1 MGRLLVRSAPCYTR
15 FEYGGECKRL
25 DFSSMWHLVFSNIL
39 KRPTRTI
46 VCIVAVALGVVLLLV
61 SVGLSYGQL
70 TDQAER
76 QQRIGG
82 DLILQPTSASVFLA
96 LDGGTLPVEVQ
107 QMTNA
112 VQGVDASTPIFVK
125 WVSEGFF
132 SLFGVERES
141 FRRVNSSLRFPRG
154 RMFEGP
160 SEAIIDTIYA
170 SVNRLDV
177 GDSIQL
183 LGHDF
188 TVVGVYQEGTAARVM
203 IPLGTLQALNGT
215 PDKATVIFIKVM
227 EGESINAVEAR
238 LVERLADY
246 KISRTAEL
254 QTLLSE
260 NAPGFR
266 EFLTAISL
274 VSIGL
279 SFAITL
285 LAMYSNIMERTREIG
300 ILKSLGASKAY
311 IVQLILQESL
321 LVCLL
326 GVMLGFAMTRVA
338 LELIVMTFPSLP
350 VDIQPVWLAVAVV
363 MPLAGG
369 CLGALYPAIKA
380 AQLDP
385 TRALGSR

>member
-1 MGRLLVRSAPCYTR
+1 
-15 FEYGGECKRL
+15 
-25 DFSSMWHLVFSNIL
+25 MWHLVFSNIL

-46 VCIVAVALGVVLLLV
+46 VSMVAVALGVVLLLV

-82 DLILQPTSASVFLA
+82 DLILQPASASVFLA
-96 LDGGTLPVEVQ
+96 LDGGTFPVEVQ
-107 QMTNA
+107 QMADA

-125 WVSEGFF
+125 FVSEGLF

-141 FRRVNSSLRFPRG
+141 FQRVNSSLSFPQG

-170 SVNRLDV
+170 SVNRLEV
-177 GDSIQL
+177 GDPIHL

-215 PDKATVIFIKVM
+215 PGKATVLFIRMV
-227 EGESINAVEAR
+227 EGESIEVVETR
-238 LVERLADY
+238 LEERFDDY

-254 QTLLSE
+254 QTLMSE
-260 NAPGFR
+260 SAPGFK

-311 IVQLILQESL
+311 ILQLILQESL

-326 GVMLGFAMTRVA
+326 GVIIGFGLTSVS
-338 LELIVMTFPSLP
+338 LKLILMTFPALP
-350 VDIQPVWLAVAVV
+350 VDLRPVWLAVAVA
-363 MPLAGG
+363 MPLGGG

-385 TRALGSR
+385 VRALASR

>member
-1 MGRLLVRSAPCYTR
+1 
-15 FEYGGECKRL
+15 
-25 DFSSMWHLVFSNIL
+25 MWHLIFSNIRQ
-39 KRPTRTI
+39 RPTRTI
-46 VCIVAVALGVVLLLV
+46 VSIGAVALGVVLLLV

-76 QQRIGG
+76 QRRIGG
-82 DLILQPTSASVFLA
+82 DLILQPNSASVFLA
-96 LDGGTLPVEVQ
+96 LDGGTLPVEAQ
-107 QMTNA
+107 QMTDA

-125 WVSEGFF
+125 FVSEGFF

-141 FRRVNSSLRFPRG
+141 FRRVNNSLRFPSG

-177 GDSIQL
+177 GDPIHL

-188 TVVGVYQEGTAARVM
+188 TVVGIYQEGTAARVM

-215 PDKATVIFIKVM
+215 PDKATVIFIKIL
-227 EGESINAVEAR
+227 EGESIEVVEKR
-238 LVERLADY
+238 LIERFADY
-246 KISRTAEL
+246 KISRTSEL
-254 QTLLSE
+254 QNLLSE
-260 NAPGFR
+260 SAPGFR

-274 VSIGL
+274 ISIGL

-285 LAMYSNIMERTREIG
+285 LAMYSNIMERTRDIG
-300 ILKSLGASKAY
+300 ILKSLGASKTY
-311 IVQLILQESL
+311 IVQLILQESV

-326 GVMLGFAMTRVA
+326 GVAIGFVMTEVTLR
-338 LELIVMTFPSLP
+338 LILMTFPALP
-350 VDIQPVWLAVAVV
+350 VDIRPVWVAVAVI
-363 MPLAGG
+363 MPLGGG

-385 TRALGSR
+385 VQALDYQ

>member
-1 MGRLLVRSAPCYTR
+1 
-15 FEYGGECKRL
+15 
-25 DFSSMWHLVFSNIL
+25 MWHLVFSNIL
-39 KRPTRTI
+39 KRPTRAI
-46 VCIVAVALGVVLLLV
+46 VSILAVALGVVLLLV

-70 TDQAER
+70 TDHVER

-107 QMTNA
+107 HMADA
-112 VQGVDASTPIFVK
+112 VQGVEASTPIFVK
-125 WVSEGFF
+125 FVSEGFF
-132 SLFGVERES
+132 SLFGVDRES

-160 SEAIIDTIYA
+160 SEAIVDTIYA

-177 GDSIQL
+177 GDHLHL

-215 PDKATVIFIKVM
+215 PDKATVIFIKVV
-227 EGESINAVEAR
+227 EGDSIEVVEAR
-238 LVERLADY
+238 LLERFADY
-246 KISRTAEL
+246 KISRTSEL
-254 QTLLSE
+254 QNLLSE

-266 EFLTAISL
+266 EFLTAVSL

-300 ILKSLGASKAY
+300 ILKALGASKAY
-311 IVQLILQESL
+311 IVRLILQESL

-326 GVMLGFAMTRVA
+326 GVVIGFGLTSVA
-338 LELIVMTFPSLP
+338 LKLIVMTFPSLP
-350 VDIQPVWLAVAVV
+350 VDLRPMWLAVAVA
-363 MPLAGG
+363 MPLGGG

-385 TRALGSR
+385 VQALGSR

>member
-1 MGRLLVRSAPCYTR
+1 M
-15 FEYGGECKRL
+15 
-25 DFSSMWHLVFSNIL
+25 
-39 KRPTRTI
+39 
-46 VCIVAVALGVVLLLV
+46 VAVALGVVMLLV

-70 TDQAER
+70 ADQAER

-96 LDGGTLPVEVQ
+96 LDGGTLPVDVQ
-107 QMTNA
+107 QMTDA
-112 VQGVDASTPIFVK
+112 VQGVEASTPIFVK

-141 FRRVNSSLRFPRG
+141 FRNVNSSLRFPKG

-170 SVNRLDV
+170 SVNDLDI
-177 GDSIQL
+177 GNSIHL

-215 PDKATVIFIKVM
+215 PDKATVIFIKAQ
-227 EGESINAVEAR
+227 EGESIDEVEAR
-238 LVERLADY
+238 LVERFADY

-254 QTLLSE
+254 QNLLSE

-266 EFLTAISL
+266 EFLTAMSL
-274 VSIGL
+274 ISIGL

-311 IVQLILQESL
+311 IVRLILQESL
-321 LVCLL
+321 LVCVL
-326 GVMLGFAMTRVA
+326 GVMTGFGLTSVA
-338 LELIVMTFPSLP
+338 LKLILTTFPALP
-350 VDIQPVWLAVAVV
+350 VDIQPLWFAVAVV
-363 MPLAGG
+363 MPLGGG
-369 CLGALYPAIKA
+369 CLGALYPALKA

-385 TRALGSR
+385 VRALASR